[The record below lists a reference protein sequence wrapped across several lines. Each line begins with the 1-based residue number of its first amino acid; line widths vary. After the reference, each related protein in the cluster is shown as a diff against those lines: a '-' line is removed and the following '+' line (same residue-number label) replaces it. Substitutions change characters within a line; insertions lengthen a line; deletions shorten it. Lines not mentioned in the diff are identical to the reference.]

1 MSEHSGVGKIPQA
14 RPVRASFLRQ
24 EAPNQNTAGG
34 KVRDVINVMKQ
45 IIEKVLFS
53 APLAVIAIGLAAP
66 ASAAP
71 NPSVTLGCN
80 CRQTAPADSPALRE
94 EIKQGIREGLTV
106 TPAPPASAA
115 VAPGGTGVHIALTG
129 CIGGLNCG

>member
-14 RPVRASFLRQ
+14 RPFRASFLRQ
-24 EAPNQNTAGG
+24 EAPNQNTASG

-71 NPSVTLGCN
+71 NPSVT
-80 CRQTAPADSPALRE
+80 
-94 EIKQGIREGLTV
+94 V
-106 TPAPPASAA
+106 TPAPSAPAAA
-115 VAPGGTGVHIALTG
+115 APGGTGVHIATLTG
-129 CIGGLNCG
+129 CVSGLDCG